1 MCSLSLSQSSASK
14 HSCTMAFNTRPVEG
28 ASEACSGMNYNVGGG
43 GGGNKGKRGELHWPL
58 CDCGGDTGTLESVPD
73 TEWFSYM

>member
-1 MCSLSLSQSSASK
+1 
-14 HSCTMAFNTRPVEG
+14 MAFNTRPVEG
-28 ASEACSGMNYNVGGG
+28 ASEACSGMHYNVGGGG